1 MYEIYKDE
9 KENIE
14 NIDSEPLKNKLIKS
28 KYGLLY
34 MIDDALGI
42 ERKMDKI
49 FQNVKMFQNL
59 ISFKTL
65 DEIYTLST
73 FVRKNIY
80 AIKLYVLRNSVN
92 YDNLKEITNIMLIL
106 NNINLLQK
114 IYVDFLF
121 DKCLSKKEEN
131 FDSKKCEDYQS
142 IISEEVKKLELKNI

>member
-9 KENIE
+9 KE

-49 FQNVKMFQNL
+49 FQNIKMFQNL

-65 DEIYTLST
+65 NEIYTLSS

-80 AIKLYVLRNSVN
+80 AIQLYVLRNSVN

-106 NNINLLQK
+106 NNINLLQE

>member
-9 KENIE
+9 KE

-42 ERKMDKI
+42 ERKMDKF
-49 FQNVKMFQNL
+49 FQNIKMFQNL

-65 DEIYTLST
+65 DEIYTLSS

-80 AIKLYVLRNSVN
+80 AIQLYVLRNSVN

-106 NNINLLQK
+106 NNINLLQE